1 MTANT
6 PVVIY
11 VISSHVKAAYPII
24 VVVVVYYVAT
34 KVDVLVVGSR
44 LCEVT
49 IHQINLRGANSR
61 PVASR
66 AIAHMESPRPLPA
79 WSTSTLSVH
88 LNTPVVIV
96 KTLGSTAVIDPAS
109 MVWGMHII
117 NLLPSPIYCRKLR

>member
-1 MTANT
+1 
-6 PVVIY
+6 
-11 VISSHVKAAYPII
+11 
-24 VVVVVYYVAT
+24 
-34 KVDVLVVGSR
+34 VGSR

-49 IHQINLRGANSR
+49 IHRINLRGANSR

-117 NLLPSPIYCRKLR
+117 NLLPSPIIVENYVDRIFPCGPITHTCRRKGVVPYMATSLKAGHDLGDSTP